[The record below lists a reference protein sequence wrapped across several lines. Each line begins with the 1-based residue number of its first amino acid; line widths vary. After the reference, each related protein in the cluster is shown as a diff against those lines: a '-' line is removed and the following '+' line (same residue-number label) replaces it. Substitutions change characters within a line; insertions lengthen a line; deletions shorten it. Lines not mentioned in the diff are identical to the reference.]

1 MSFISKGTVPI
12 ALTAIALAATL
23 VLGVFIGA
31 APLPIAGVF
40 HALSGGLI
48 GGDEAALTAR
58 ESAILFN
65 VRLPRV
71 VMAALVG
78 AALATAGAAYQ
89 AVFRNPLADPYLLGI
104 SSGASLAVTVAILF
118 GVAAAAIPLVGFLG
132 GVLAVAVT
140 YIAGTSLG
148 DRSSPVT
155 VILAGVAVAAFANA
169 MQQFLLQRNED
180 SLRQV
185 YGWMLGQ
192 LGTATWKSVLTVA
205 LPIALGV
212 CVIVASSRSLDV
224 LSVGDSE
231 AASLGLNV
239 ELVRVVMVCAATL
252 ITAAAVSVSG
262 LIGFV
267 GIIVPHT
274 LRLLVGPGHRLLLP
288 LVVLVGAMFLQ
299 LADIV
304 GRTVLAPA
312 EVPVGVVTAAIGG
325 PFFLFLLRRYGKS
338 RGRS

>member
-1 MSFISKGTVPI
+1 MSFIPKGTVPI

-48 GGDEAALTAR
+48 GGDEAALAAR

-118 GVAAAAIPLVGFLG
+118 GVAAAAIPLIGFLG

-299 LADIV
+299 FADII
-304 GRTVLAPA
+304 GRTALAPA

>member
-1 MSFISKGTVPI
+1 MPKGILSITLASLALLATFIVCI
-12 ALTAIALAATL
+12 
-23 VLGVFIGA
+23 FIGA
-31 APLPIAGVF
+31 APLPVAGVF

-48 GGDEAALTAR
+48 GSEEVALTAR

-71 VMAALVG
+71 VLAALVG

-104 SSGASLAVTVAILF
+104 SSGASLAVTVGILF
-118 GVAAAAIPLVGFLG
+118 GVATAAIPAVGFLG
-132 GVLAVAVT
+132 GVAAVAVT
-140 YIAGTSLG
+140 YVVGTSLG

-192 LGTATWKSVLTVA
+192 LGTATWRSVLTVA
-205 LPIALGV
+205 IPIALGV

-224 LSVGDSE
+224 LSVGDTE

-239 ELVRVVMVCAATL
+239 GLTRIVMVCAATL

-267 GIIVPHT
+267 GIIVPHA
-274 LRLLVGPGHRLLLP
+274 LRLIVGPGHRLLLP
-288 LVVLVGAMFLQ
+288 LVVLVGATFLQ

-312 EVPVGVVTAAIGG
+312 EVPVGVVTAAVGG

-338 RGRS
+338 RGR